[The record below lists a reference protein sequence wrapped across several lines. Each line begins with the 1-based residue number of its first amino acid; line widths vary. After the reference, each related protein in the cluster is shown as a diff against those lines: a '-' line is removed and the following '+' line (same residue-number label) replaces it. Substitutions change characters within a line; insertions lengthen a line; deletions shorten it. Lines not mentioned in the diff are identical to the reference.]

1 MRRTLAPGTGRTVP
15 HRHLD
20 GNERFELIDGVA
32 KGTVNGQSRILRAGD
47 VLEVP
52 AGSSHVHP
60 HTGKSETATFEH
72 TIEPR
77 AGFAEVY
84 FVTWLT
90 RLREGRVDRQ
100 EEPTMLQIMGMI
112 NRSDAETWVAG
123 PPVWLQKGMAA
134 VLGPIAERTGRGA
147 IFPPGYSA

>member
-20 GNERFELIDGVA
+20 GHERFTLLDGVA
-32 KGTVNGQSRILRAGD
+32 KGAVNGQSRILRTGD

-60 HTGKSETATFEH
+60 HTGKSETATIEH

-77 AGFAEVY
+77 VGFAEVY
-84 FVTWLT
+84 LVTWLT
-90 RLREGRVDRQ
+90 RLPEGRVDRQ
-100 EEPTMLQIMGMI
+100 EEPTLLQIMGMI
-112 NRSDAETWVAG
+112 KRSDGETWVTG

-134 VLGPIAERTGRGA
+134 VLGTIAERTGRGA